1 MRDILCH
8 PTAEPHDAGR
18 GIRFAPTGKRV
29 RHRGFSLAE
38 LPAVSKGKRAAF
50 SLAELLVVIG
60 IIGVLISML
69 LPALAG
75 ARRSSQQIKC
85 AANLRTLGQAMVM
98 CANEHRGFFPLGG
111 TLYPQFGTVPCTPV
125 NLGDATRQR
134 YTYFDNGGGDFLPTA
149 IPAALAPYL
158 GNQSVRGDSWQ
169 DADADLQA
177 QGPLQDAFICPADQ
191 PTIDRSY
198 PAPQWISA
206 FNTGNYLNGWSSYG
220 FNAEVLGWADNGADV
235 GGQVYGHS
243 RLRGCLV
250 RCPHSTDTMLFCDSA
265 QQEEIWVHAPQ
276 LHLGDVV
283 LGTGM
288 GGAAPHGS
296 VFDLI
301 RHRGSINILY
311 VDGHVDSQPIL
322 NTTSLTWPA
331 NPQPSGSLLTNVS
344 MDIDFPND

>member
-1 MRDILCH
+1 MH
-8 PTAEPHDAGR
+8 
-18 GIRFAPTGKRV
+18 FAPTGKRV

-60 IIGVLISML
+60 IIGVLIAML

-111 TLYPQFGTVPCTPV
+111 NLFPQGGGVPCTPT
-125 NLGDATRQR
+125 NLGDATQQR
-134 YTYFDNGGGDFLPTA
+134 YTYFNNGDGNFLPTA

-158 GNQSVRGDSWQ
+158 GNQNVRGDNWE
-169 DADADLQA
+169 DADADIQA

-198 PAPQWISA
+198 PAPQWIVA
-206 FNTGNYLNGWSSYG
+206 PYTGNYLNGWSSYG
-220 FNAEVLGWADNGADV
+220 FNAEVLGWADNGDSG

-250 RCPHSTDTMLFCDSA
+250 RCPHSTDTMLLCDCA
-265 QQEEIWVHAPQ
+265 QQGMEIWIRGPQ
-276 LHLGDVV
+276 LHLGDVM
-283 LGTGM
+283 LGTDVTVGY
-288 GGAAPHGS
+288 G

-301 RHRGSINILY
+301 RHRGSMNILY

-322 NTTSLTWPA
+322 NTNSLTFPA
-331 NPQPSGSLLTNVS
+331 DPQPSGGLMNVS
-344 MDIDFPND
+344 MDVDFPE